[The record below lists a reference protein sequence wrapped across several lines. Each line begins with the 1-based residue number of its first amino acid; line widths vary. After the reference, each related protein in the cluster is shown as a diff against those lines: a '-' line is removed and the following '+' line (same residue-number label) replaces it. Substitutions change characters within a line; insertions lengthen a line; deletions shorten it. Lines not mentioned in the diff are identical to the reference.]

1 MRRFCGKAWEVISA
15 TLMVALLVMIAVFGV
30 SYISNDSGQTIVSS
44 LKNNK

>member
-15 TLMVALLVMIAVFGV
+15 TLMAALLVMIAIFGV
-30 SYISNDSGQTIVSS
+30 SYIADDSGQTILSS